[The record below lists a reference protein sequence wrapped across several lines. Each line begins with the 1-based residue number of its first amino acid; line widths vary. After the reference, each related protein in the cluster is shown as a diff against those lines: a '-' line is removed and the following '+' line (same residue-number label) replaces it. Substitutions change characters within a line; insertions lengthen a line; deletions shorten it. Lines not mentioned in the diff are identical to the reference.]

1 MKTRCVSIV
10 VPIFNEADNLPELLR
25 RCLAVGR
32 SLAADFELVLVDDGS
47 TDGSSAMI
55 DAAARRE
62 APHVVAV
69 LLNRNYGQ
77 HSAVIAGLAQARG
90 DVVVTLDGDLQNP
103 PEEIPRLLEGIESGC
118 DIVSAVRRR
127 RHDPWFRVAASG
139 LMNRLMSSA
148 TGVYTR
154 DYGCMLRAYRRD
166 IVDAVLACRER
177 RPYVPALANSFAARI
192 GEIEVEHAERRAG
205 RSKYRFWSLLN
216 LYFDLLVSTTTAP
229 LRLLSM
235 TGTLLAMMGAAFGL
249 SLFVLRLVYGPDWAA
264 QGVFT
269 IFAVLFLL
277 LGVQLLGMGLLGEY
291 IGRIS
296 RDVQARPR
304 YLVRDVVGAAAA
316 VPQRESRD
324 VHARTGRRAVSS
336 EVLQ

>member
-1 MKTRCVSIV
+1 
-10 VPIFNEADNLPELLR
+10 
-25 RCLAVGR
+25 
-32 SLAADFELVLVDDGS
+32 
-47 TDGSSAMI
+47 
-55 DAAARRE
+55 
-62 APHVVAV
+62 
-69 LLNRNYGQ
+69 
-77 HSAVIAGLAQARG
+77 
-90 DVVVTLDGDLQNP
+90 
-103 PEEIPRLLEGIESGC
+103 
-118 DIVSAVRRR
+118 
-127 RHDPWFRVAASG
+127 
-139 LMNRLMSSA
+139 
-148 TGVYTR
+148 
-154 DYGCMLRAYRRD
+154 
-166 IVDAVLACRER
+166 
-177 RPYVPALANSFAARI
+177 VPALANSFAARI

-205 RSKYRFWSLLN
+205 RSKYRLWSLLN

-235 TGTLLAMMGAAFGL
+235 TGTLLAVTGAAFGI

-304 YLVRDVVGAAAA
+304 YLVRNVVGAAAA
-316 VPQRESRD
+316 VPEREARD
-324 VHARTGRRAVSS
+324 VHARTGRIPRPS

>member
-1 MKTRCVSIV
+1 MKARCVSLV
-10 VPIFNEADNLPELLR
+10 VPIFNEAESLPELLR
-25 RCLAVGR
+25 RCLAVGG
-32 SLAADFELVLVDDGS
+32 SLGCDFELVLVDDGS
-47 TDGSSAMI
+47 TDASAAMI
-55 DAAARRE
+55 AAAAQRE

-77 HSAVIAGLAQARG
+77 HAAVSAGLAQARG

-103 PEEIPRLLEGIESGC
+103 PEEIPRLLEGIEAGC
-118 DIVSAVRRR
+118 DIVSGVRKRR
-127 RHDPWFRVAASG
+127 ADSWFRVTASG
-139 LMNRLMSSA
+139 LMNRLMSKV

-166 IVDAVLACRER
+166 IVDAVLACREHSA
-177 RPYVPALANSFAARI
+177 YVPALANSFAGRV
-192 GEIEVEHAERRAG
+192 GEIEVEHAERHAG

-229 LRLLSM
+229 LRLMSFA
-235 TGTLLAMMGAAFGL
+235 GSLLALLGAGFGVL
-249 SLFVLRLVYGPDWAA
+249 LLVLRLTHGPDWAA

-269 IFAVLFLL
+269 IFAVLFLF
-277 LGVQLLGMGLLGEY
+277 LGVQLVGLGVLGEY

-304 YLVRDVVGAAAA
+304 FLVRQVVGGAKAGGAREQTE
-316 VPQRESRD
+316 VPIAIRK
-324 VHARTGRRAVSS
+324 A
-336 EVLQ
+336 L